1 MPKYAVI
8 FRAEIRELDSE
19 YAAMAARLRE
29 LAIEEY
35 GCAAFYAV
43 TEGRQ
48 EVAISYW
55 DSEAQIRHWKQ
66 NAEHLVA
73 QENGRSKW
81 YRSYSVEVVE
91 VVRSYTSVKHSA

>member
-8 FRAEIRELDSE
+8 FRAEIRALDTE
-19 YAAMAARLRE
+19 YAAMAARLRT

-35 GCAAFYAV
+35 GCLEFYAV

-55 DSEAQIRHWKQ
+55 DNEAQIRRWKQ
-66 NAEHLVA
+66 DAEHLVA
-73 QENGRSKW
+73 QENGRGKW

-91 VVRSYTSVKHSA
+91 VVRAYTSEDRPS